1 MYYKTKEGI
10 FMNAQK
16 KNFFNKITML
26 AVVALLGGNMISPVS
41 AVAQEAEAAATEII
55 YYDDFIY
62 EDGPYQGQG
71 THTSVDYTINCD
83 EMVVEDLAALPSAPS
98 YGNNDSSMTNVCGPV
113 AGTNIVVYYDR
124 WATNLVPNFDPGM
137 MFASGYYNYYPDI
150 DWAQTNAVIAS
161 LYNLMRVPEVG
172 GTTSANFKSGL
183 NSYVT
188 GQGYTISYTSC
199 YASNTT
205 LNLTTL
211 KTAINAGKVALLM
224 CSQYNFV
231 YAVDDFT
238 DDGYVYYTQFNSTVG
253 HMMMVYGYKTLGYY
267 SNGVK
272 VGEDTFLLV
281 SSGYNTQ
288 EQGYMRLNAFSVI
301 DEAWITYIS

>member
-1 MYYKTKEGI
+1 
-10 FMNAQK
+10 MNAQK
-16 KNFFNKITML
+16 KNLLNKIALL
-26 AVVALLGGNMISPVS
+26 AVVALLGGNMASPIS
-41 AVAQEAEAAATEII
+41 AFAKEAETEAATEII

-83 EMVVEDLAALPSAPS
+83 EMVVEDWAARPSAPS
-98 YGNNDSSMTNVCGPV
+98 YGNNDPSMTNVCGPV
-113 AGTNIVVYYDR
+113 AGTNIVVYYDQ
-124 WATNLVPNFDPGM
+124 WATNLIPNFEPGM
-137 MFASGYYNYYPDI
+137 VTSGGSFRYYPDI

-188 GQGYTISYTSC
+188 GQGYTISHTRC
-199 YASNTT
+199 YNRATT

-231 YAVDDFT
+231 YAVNDVT
-238 DDGYVYYTQFNSTVG
+238 DQGFVDYTQFNSTVG

-281 SSGYNTQ
+281 SSGYSTQ
-288 EQGYMRLNAFSVI
+288 EQGYMRLNAFSMI
-301 DEAWITYIS
+301 DEAWITYSS

>member
-1 MYYKTKEGI
+1 
-10 FMNAQK
+10 MNAQK
-16 KNFFNKITML
+16 KNLLNKIAVL
-26 AVVALLGGNMISPVS
+26 AVVALLGGNMVSPIS
-41 AVAQEAEAAATEII
+41 AFAEETEAEAAATEII

-71 THTSVDYTINCD
+71 AHTSVEYSVACD

-98 YGNNDSSMTNVCGPV
+98 YGNNDPSMTNVCGPV

-124 WATNLVPNFDPGM
+124 WATNLIPNFDPGM

-150 DWAQTNAVIAS
+150 DWAQTNAVIES

-183 NSYVT
+183 NSYAA
-188 GQGYTISYTSC
+188 GKGYTVSYTSC
-199 YASNTT
+199 YNSATT

-211 KTAINAGKVALLM
+211 KTAINAGKVALIM
-224 CSQYNFV
+224 CSQYNFI
-231 YAVDDFT
+231 YGINEDLDE
-238 DDGYVYYTQFNSTVG
+238 DRIYMTQFNSTVG

-281 SSGYNTQ
+281 SSGYGDSS
-288 EQGYMRLNAFSVI
+288 QGYMRLNAFSVI

>member
-1 MYYKTKEGI
+1 
-10 FMNAQK
+10 MNAQK
-16 KNFFNKITML
+16 KNLLNKIALL

-83 EMVVEDLAALPSAPS
+83 EMVTEDLAVVTSAPS
-98 YGNNDSSMTNVCGPV
+98 YGNNDPSMTNVCGPV
-113 AGTNIVVYYDR
+113 AGTNIVVYYDQ
-124 WATNLVPNFDPGM
+124 WATNLIPNFEPGM
-137 MFASGYYNYYPDI
+137 VTSSGYFRYYPDI
-150 DWAQTNAVIAS
+150 DWPQTNAVIAS

-188 GQGYTISYTSC
+188 GKGYTVSYTSC
-199 YASNTT
+199 YDSATT
-205 LNLTTL
+205 LNLMTL

-231 YAVDDFT
+231 YAVHDDTDIGNIYFT
-238 DDGYVYYTQFNSTVG
+238 QHNSTVG

-281 SSGYNTQ
+281 SSGYGDSS
-288 EQGYMRLNAFSVI
+288 QGYMRLNAFSVI

>member
-1 MYYKTKEGI
+1 
-10 FMNAQK
+10 MNAQK
-16 KNFFNKITML
+16 KNLLNKIALL

-83 EMVVEDLAALPSAPS
+83 EIIIEDGVARPSAPS

-113 AGTNIVVYYDR
+113 AGTNLVVYYDR
-124 WATNLVPNFDPGM
+124 WATNLIPNFDPGM
-137 MFASGYYNYYPDI
+137 MFASGTYNYYPDI

-199 YASNTT
+199 YASSTT

-224 CSQYNFV
+224 CSQYNFI
-231 YAVDDFT
+231 YDVDDFT
-238 DDGYVYYTQFNSTVG
+238 DEGYVYYRQHNSTVG

-281 SSGYNTQ
+281 SSGYSTQ

>member
-1 MYYKTKEGI
+1 
-10 FMNAQK
+10 MNAQK
-16 KNFFNKITML
+16 KNFFNKIALL
-26 AVVALLGGNMISPVS
+26 AVVALLGGNMASPIS
-41 AVAQEAEAAATEII
+41 AFANETEAEAAANEII

-83 EMVVEDLAALPSAPS
+83 EMVIEDGAARPSAPS

-113 AGTNIVVYYDR
+113 AGTNLVVYYDQ
-124 WATNLVPNFDPGM
+124 WATNLIPNFEPGM
-137 MFASGYYNYYPDI
+137 VTSGGSYRYYPDI
-150 DWAQTNAVIAS
+150 DWAQTNAVISS

-199 YASNTT
+199 YASSTT

-224 CSQYNFV
+224 CSQYNFI
-231 YAVDDFT
+231 YAVNDVTNQGFVD
-238 DDGYVYYTQFNSTVG
+238 YTQHNSTVG

-281 SSGYNTQ
+281 SSGYGDSS
-288 EQGYMRLNAFSVI
+288 QGYMRLNAFSVI